1 MEADV
6 SNLIGRRIRLLH
18 TDDAYSKLKYGSL
31 GTIKDIWV
39 TPWHE
44 FQVWVK
50 WDSDSGLS
58 LVLPLDSFEF
68 VRD

>member
-1 MEADV
+1 MEADL

-18 TDDAYSKLKYGSL
+18 TDDPYTKLHYGSL

-39 TPWHE
+39 TRWHE
-44 FQVWVK
+44 FQVWVE
-50 WDSDSGLS
+50 WDSDSGVS